1 MFSRCELDHMITI
14 YKNNGSQSFNSTYS
28 VSNSASTSSGANLPI
43 HADYGDMDNDGDY
56 DVVSAS
62 LNDGRI
68 AWFNNSNYS
77 FSRMTTATEF
87 DGARSVDAVDFD
99 RDGDIDVVAVGQEA
113 NTINIW
119 KNRNAQFYKNT
130 VSNNINNV
138 YFAIADDL
146 DLDGDFDIIA
156 VSGDDNKIVWF
167 ESATDFT
174 APIISSVSLAAD
186 NSTLSVTISEAVYNS
201 SSGSGSLEAS
211 DFAFSISGGLATLSS
226 ATPTSISAS
235 GNVYTLGI
243 GLSGTPTGGET
254 LTVVPVANSIYDGW
268 ANVASTSQSNN
279 IKSLNDKKSMFTVKK
294 DGSGDLSTIQA
305 AINAASAGDTILVH
319 DGTYTENINYGGKD
333 IVVVS
338 NNGPNVTIL
347 SPSDNSQPIVYFN
360 NSETDDAA

>member
-1 MFSRCELDHMITI
+1 MITI

-156 VSGDDNKIVWF
+156 VSGDDNIAD
-167 ESATDFT
+167 ATVLLLNNF
-174 APIISSVSLAAD
+174 IC
-186 NSTLSVTISEAVYNS
+186 
-201 SSGSGSLEAS
+201 
-211 DFAFSISGGLATLSS
+211 FA
-226 ATPTSISAS
+226 
-235 GNVYTLGI
+235 GNR
-243 GLSGTPTGGET
+243 
-254 LTVVPVANSIYDGW
+254 
-268 ANVASTSQSNN
+268 
-279 IKSLNDKKSMFTVKK
+279 
-294 DGSGDLSTIQA
+294 
-305 AINAASAGDTILVH
+305 
-319 DGTYTENINYGGKD
+319 
-333 IVVVS
+333 
-338 NNGPNVTIL
+338 
-347 SPSDNSQPIVYFN
+347 
-360 NSETDDAA
+360 